1 MSMQHQVNSNASK
14 PRIDLL
20 APPFAGHLHPIIA
33 IGRALREIAD
43 IEIVSTAGAQA
54 RIRAAGL
61 RGVALVPG
69 ADEALRALTDPPHA
83 VGAHPLRLQAQFQ
96 QALRLQ
102 AAFAAALDAR
112 YRTQRADLLIADFT
126 LIIAGPIAARYG
138 MPWWT
143 SHPSPCVI
151 EAPGG
156 PPAYLG
162 GWRAGYGA
170 LGRMRDAIAAR
181 TIRGFKRG
189 VHRLHRGALRDLGL
203 DAVYRDDGSE
213 AAYSP
218 ECVLALGLRELEFE
232 RAWPASVNFVGP
244 LLWSPRTAK
253 DAPDFDRSAPPTSS
267 DVPHVLATLGT
278 HLGWA
283 KDTLATQLATIAQR
297 RPQWTLHFSD
307 GRYDA
312 EANSNAN
319 SNAHSG
325 QEALQRRAWV
335 DYPTWIPAMSAVL
348 HHGGAGVMWEC
359 LRAGV
364 PALVLPRDYDQ
375 FDHAARLEAAGV
387 ALRLRHPREIETALE
402 RILSGDSGLQPAR
415 FIDAL
420 RPGLA
425 EARMVALAKQRL
437 RM

>member
-1 MSMQHQVNSNASK
+1 MSRPHMSK

-33 IGRALREIAD
+33 IGRALSEIAD
-43 IEIVSTAGAQA
+43 IEVVSTEAAQA

-69 ADEALRALTDPPHA
+69 ADDALRALTDPPHA

-112 YRTQRADLLIADFT
+112 YRTQRADLVIADFT

-143 SHPSPCVI
+143 SHPSPCVL

-162 GWRAGYGA
+162 GWRPGRSA
-170 LGRMRDAIAAR
+170 LGRMRDAVAAR
-181 TIRGFKRG
+181 TIRGFKRS
-189 VHRLHRGALRDLGL
+189 VHRLHRSALRDLGL

-232 RAWPASVNFVGP
+232 RAWPASVHFVGP
-244 LLWSPRTAK
+244 LLWSPPTPD
-253 DAPDFDRSAPPTSS
+253 DASDFNRSAPPTSR
-267 DVPHVLATLGT
+267 DAPQVLATLGT

-283 KDTLATQLATIAQR
+283 KDGLAMHLAQIAQR
-297 RPQWTLHFSD
+297 RPQWRVHFSD
-307 GRYDA
+307 GRY
-312 EANSNAN
+312 EAH
-319 SNAHSG
+319 AHSAQG
-325 QEALQRRAWV
+325 ALQRRAWV

-348 HHGGAGVMWEC
+348 HHGGAGAMWEC

-375 FDHAARLEAAGV
+375 FDHAARLESAGV
-387 ALRLRHPREIETALE
+387 ALRLRHPREIESALE
-402 RILSGDSGLQPAR
+402 RILSGDSCLQPTR

-425 EARMVALAKQRL
+425 EARIVALAKQLL
-437 RM
+437 RI